1 MNRNNNAPIQD
12 IADKYLHAK
21 ANFDLFL
28 DSDRPLDSSASLET
42 SEKELE
48 VAFNKLLETQ
58 SESLETIL
66 VKSKIFI
73 NEILNEAELTRYH
86 QKALKNLIDELTQL
100 VNQRQ

>member
-12 IADKYLHAK
+12 IAEEYLHAK

-28 DSDRPLDSSASLET
+28 DSSRPLDSSASLET

-86 QKALKNLIDELTQL
+86 QKALKNLIDELTRL